1 MSLKYEIENGEVT
14 ITNYSDHSVKLVII
28 PENIDNFPVTNI
40 KYLGNLSDVEDLIIP
55 KSVTHISDDAFEL
68 MVNLKYINNR
78 KIINHFCVINNRFI
92 KFSHFIYIIKH
103 QISNDYVC
111 DFLGSNRFFINRCWC
126 DEYFSR

>member
-55 KSVTHISDDAFEL
+55 KSVTHIGDDAFEL

-92 KFSHFIYIIKH
+92 KFNHSIYIIKH

-126 DEYFSR
+126 GEYFSR